1 MRKSHVIILIS
12 LLFALCLPACNQA
25 PQPREL
31 VSAAGRFAVMTPVTL
46 TEKVQPLE
54 TQGDQIDLH
63 IFSGQLGDTGYFV
76 SYWDYPPGLVQPD
89 KLQKM
94 LDASRD
100 GSVANVGG
108 KLVREEKITLMGN
121 PGRDLVIDTGSSAGP
136 GARLL
141 RGRLFIVGNRMY
153 QIMVVTPKNQ
163 KSSPET
169 EAFLQSFKLLG
180 GPPPVSPSSPPAEK
194 RD

>member
-1 MRKSHVIILIS
+1 M
-12 LLFALCLPACNQA
+12 
-25 PQPREL
+25 
-31 VSAAGRFAVMTPVTL
+31 
-46 TEKVQPLE
+46 
-54 TQGDQIDLH
+54 
-63 IFSGQLGDTGYFV
+63 

-89 KLQKM
+89 KLEKM

-180 GPPPVSPSSPPAEK
+180 GPPPVSPLSPPAEK